1 VPKQMLTLNDFSGG
15 LNTKSSP
22 RDIAFNQVQSA
33 SNAVLLNS
41 GVVYTSVAPT
51 SKGSIANEEIRNFT
65 NTAFSFNTQYDIT
78 ANPSPGDGTYRLGDF
93 QSSPKEVITLHETEG
108 GAKIR
113 YLSRAFGT
121 TGDFSRTEN
130 NQIDGI
136 LEPVFYYIDGTLY
149 VADESHLGKTTD
161 IAFLPRT
168 ALRFVS
174 TNRFE
179 DSTGTFEWVL
189 GAAVATTADS
199 KANIQSASSFG
210 TNSVS
215 LNVAG
220 EFEMIYQIESSSG
233 GGGFEAG
240 DYEWS
245 YTYVDLSEDESLPHV
260 WSTAPSA
267 ASLSTGHFFTGVGVQ
282 INVATSF
289 REKEKGFRIYTRR
302 KDKNE
307 RWSLFLDVD
316 YERGV
321 RKNLFDDYS
330 SWGGSGVYRTSG
342 TKEVTSLVIESP
354 ALDTYDS
361 INGYSHTEESIDV
374 DGYKSACVA
383 QRRVWICNVCKED
396 KTFDDRIYY
405 TPVNRF
411 NTFPDSYFLDIGI
424 NDGDSFVAVESLG
437 NRIIAF
443 KQSKIYVINVSS
455 SSDAGW
461 YLEAEYDGH
470 GCTKKEALCKTPF
483 GLCWANEE
491 GVFIFDGTSIP
502 KELTENIS
510 DDTWSTDF
518 TSNMSLA
525 FDQKYK
531 QLYVAVDLLENGDNK
546 IYVYDF
552 AKQAWS
558 IVTRSVTDSP
568 AQSNFVHLPDG
579 IYAYE
584 FEEDSGTGTAENIT
598 VKKYS
603 LLDIGG
609 KFVTLQTK
617 DIDFNAPGKI
627 KKIYKVYVTARDA
640 GAGTVLTMNY
650 ATDGSTSFSGT
661 PTPANRTVNNS
672 QYEVNEF
679 TINADC
685 ESIALEFTSNGKIEI
700 SDITIEYRAKY
711 KRAS

>member
-1 VPKQMLTLNDFSGG
+1 MPKQMLTLNDFSGG

-51 SKGSIANEEIRNFT
+51 SKGTASDIEISDFV
-65 NTAFSFNTQYDIT
+65 NTAFTFNSQYDISS
-78 ANPSPGDGTYRLGDF
+78 APNPGDGGYSRGNF
-93 QSSPKEVITLHETEG
+93 QGSPKEVITLHEGST
-108 GAKIR
+108 GAYNIR
-113 YLSRAFGT
+113 FLSRNFNT
-121 TGDFSRTEN
+121 TGNLSRSTN
-130 NQIDGI
+130 NSISGI
-136 LEPVFYYIDGTLY
+136 AKPVFYYIDGTLY
-149 VADESHLGKTTD
+149 VCDESHVGKLGD
-161 IAFLPRT
+161 VAFPVRT
-168 ALRFVS
+168 AIRFVD
-174 TNRFE
+174 TNRFGV
-179 DSTGTFEWVL
+179 TTFAWVQ
-189 GAAVATTADS
+189 GAAVGTTSDAN
-199 KANIQSASSFG
+199 ANINSDSSFSA
-210 TNSVS
+210 T
-215 LNVAG
+215 LNEAG

-245 YTYVDLSEDESLPHV
+245 YTYVDLTEDESLPHV
-260 WSTAPSA
+260 WTSAPSA
-267 ASLSTGHFFTGVGVQ
+267 ASLSTGHFFTGVGVK
-282 INVATSF
+282 INVASAF

-330 SWGGSGVYRTSG
+330 SWGGSGTYRSSG

-361 INGYSHTEESIDV
+361 INGYSHTEESIDI
-374 DGYKSACVA
+374 DAYKSACVA
-383 QRRVWICNVCKED
+383 QRRAWVCNVSKED

-518 TSNMSLA
+518 TSAMSLA

-558 IVTRSVTDSP
+558 IVTRSAADSP

-603 LLDIGG
+603 LLDLGG
-609 KFVTLQTK
+609 KNLTLQTK
-617 DIDFNAPGKI
+617 DIDFGAPGKI
-627 KKIYKVYVTARDA
+627 KKVYKVYVTARDA
-640 GAGTVLTMNY
+640 GSGTVLTMNY

-661 PTPANRTVNNS
+661 PTPSNRTVNNS

-685 ESIALEFTSNGKIEI
+685 ESVALEFTSNGKVEI

>member
-1 VPKQMLTLNDFSGG
+1 MLTLNDFSGG

-51 SKGSIANEEIRNFT
+51 SKGTASDIEISEFV
-65 NTAFSFNTQYDIT
+65 NTAFTFNSQYDISSSP
-78 ANPSPGDGTYRLGDF
+78 NPGDGGYSRGNF
-93 QSSPKEVITLHETEG
+93 QGSPKEVITLHEGST
-108 GAKIR
+108 GAYNIR
-113 YLSRAFGT
+113 FLSRSFNT
-121 TGDFSRTEN
+121 TGNFSRSTN
-130 NQIDGI
+130 NSISGI
-136 LEPVFYYIDGTLY
+136 AKPVFYYIDGTLY
-149 VADESHLGKTTD
+149 ISDESHVGKTGD
-161 IAFLPRT
+161 IAFPVRT
-168 ALRFVS
+168 AIRFVD
-174 TNRFE
+174 TNRF
-179 DSTGTFEWVL
+179 GVNTFAWVQ
-189 GAAVATTADS
+189 GAAVGTTSDAN
-199 KANIQSASSFG
+199 ANINSNSSFSA
-210 TNSVS
+210 T
-215 LNVAG
+215 LNVDG

-245 YTYVDLSEDESLPHV
+245 YTYVDLTEDESLPHV
-260 WSTAPSA
+260 WTSAPSA
-267 ASLSTGHFFTGVGVQ
+267 ASLSTGHFFTGVGVK
-282 INVATSF
+282 INVASAF

-330 SWGGSGVYRTSG
+330 SWGGSGTYRSSG

-361 INGYSHTEESIDV
+361 INGYSHTEESVDIDA
-374 DGYKSACVA
+374 YKSACVA
-383 QRRVWICNVCKED
+383 QRRAWVCNVSKED

-518 TSNMSLA
+518 TSSMSLA

-531 QLYVAVDLLENGDNK
+531 QLYVAVNLLENGDNK

-558 IVTRSVTDSP
+558 IVTRSVADSP

-603 LLDIGG
+603 LLDLGG
-609 KFVTLQTK
+609 KNLTLQTK
-617 DIDFNAPGKI
+617 DIDFGAPGKI
-627 KKIYKVYVTARDA
+627 KKVYKVYVTARDA
-640 GAGTVLTMNY
+640 TAGTVLTMKY
-650 ATDGSTSFSGT
+650 ATDGSTSFGNS
-661 PTPANRTVNNS
+661 ANATINS
-672 QYEVNEF
+672 NQYEVNAF
-679 TINADC
+679 TVDADC
-685 ESIALEFTSNGKIEI
+685 ESIALEFTSNGKVEI

>member
-1 VPKQMLTLNDFSGG
+1 MPKQMLTLNDFSGG

-41 GVVYTSVAPT
+41 GVVYTSVNPT
-51 SKGSIANEEIRNFT
+51 SKGTASDININTLTPQFFS
-65 NTAFSFNTQYDIT
+65 TAFTFNTQYDIT
-78 ANPSPGDGTYRLGDF
+78 ANPSPGGGGYSRGGF
-93 QSSPKEVITLHETEG
+93 QGSPKEVITLHEGSTG
-108 GAKIR
+108 VHNIR
-113 YLSRAFGT
+113 FLSRAFGT
-121 TGDFSRTEN
+121 TGVFSRTTN
-130 NQIDGI
+130 NSITTNY
-136 LEPVFYYIDGTLY
+136 EKPVFYYVDGTLY
-149 VADESHLGKTTD
+149 ICDETYLGKLD
-161 IAFLPRT
+161 VVVNGRT
-168 ALRFVS
+168 AIRFVD
-174 TNRFE
+174 TNRFGE
-179 DSTGTFEWVL
+179 STFAWVQ
-189 GAAVATTADS
+189 GAAVGTTSDAN
-199 KANIQSASSFG
+199 ANIQSASSFG

-215 LNVAG
+215 LDEDG

-245 YTYVDLSEDESLPHV
+245 YTYVDLTEDESLPHI
-260 WSTAPSA
+260 WTTAPST

-282 INVATSF
+282 INVANAF

-330 SWGGSGVYRTSG
+330 SWGGSGEYRTSG

-361 INGYSHTEESIDV
+361 INGYSHTEESIDI
-374 DGYKSACVA
+374 DAYKSACVA
-383 QRRVWICNVCKED
+383 QRRAWVCNVSKKD
-396 KTFDDRIYY
+396 LTFDDRIYY
-405 TPVNRF
+405 TPINRF

-443 KQSKIYVINVSS
+443 KKSKIYVINVSS

-518 TSNMSLA
+518 TSAMSLA

-546 IYVYDF
+546 VYVYDF

-603 LLDIGG
+603 LLDLGG
-609 KFVTLQTK
+609 KNLTLQTK
-617 DIDFNAPGKI
+617 DIDFGAPGKI
-627 KKIYKVYVTARDA
+627 KKVYKVYVTARDA
-640 GAGTVLTMNY
+640 TAGTVLTMKY
-650 ATDGSTSFSGT
+650 ATDGSTSFGNS
-661 PTPANRTVNNS
+661 ANATINS
-672 QYEVNEF
+672 NQYEVNAF
-679 TINADC
+679 TVDADC
-685 ESIALEFTSNGKIEI
+685 ESIALEFTSNGKVEI

>member
-1 VPKQMLTLNDFSGG
+1 MLTLNDFSGG

-51 SKGSIANEEIRNFT
+51 SKGTASDIEISEFV
-65 NTAFSFNTQYDIT
+65 NTAFTFNSQYDISSSP
-78 ANPSPGDGTYRLGDF
+78 NPGDGGYSRGNF
-93 QSSPKEVITLHETEG
+93 QGSPKEVITLHEGST
-108 GAKIR
+108 GAYNIR
-113 YLSRAFGT
+113 FLSRSFNT
-121 TGDFSRTEN
+121 TGNFSRSTN
-130 NQIDGI
+130 NSISGI
-136 LEPVFYYIDGTLY
+136 AKPVFYYIDGTLY
-149 VADESHLGKTTD
+149 ISDESHVGKTGD
-161 IAFLPRT
+161 VAFPVRT
-168 ALRFVS
+168 AIRFVD
-174 TNRFE
+174 TNRF
-179 DSTGTFEWVL
+179 GVNTFAWVQ
-189 GAAVATTADS
+189 GAAVGTTSDAN
-199 KANIQSASSFG
+199 ANINSNSSFSA
-210 TNSVS
+210 T
-215 LNVAG
+215 LNVDG

-245 YTYVDLSEDESLPHV
+245 YTYVDLTEDESLPHV
-260 WSTAPSA
+260 WTSAPSA
-267 ASLSTGHFFTGVGVQ
+267 ASLSTGHFFTGVGVK
-282 INVATSF
+282 INVASAF

-330 SWGGSGVYRTSG
+330 SWGGSGTYRSSG

-361 INGYSHTEESIDV
+361 INGYSHTEESVDIDA
-374 DGYKSACVA
+374 YKSACVA
-383 QRRVWICNVCKED
+383 QRRAWVCNVSKED

-518 TSNMSLA
+518 TSSMSLA

-531 QLYVAVDLLENGDNK
+531 QLYVAVNLLENGDNK

-558 IVTRSVTDSP
+558 IVTRSVADSP

-603 LLDIGG
+603 LLDLGG
-609 KFVTLQTK
+609 KNLTLQTK
-617 DIDFNAPGKI
+617 DIDFGAPGKI
-627 KKIYKVYVTARDA
+627 KKVYKVYVTARDA
-640 GAGTVLTMNY
+640 EAGTVLTMKY
-650 ATDGSTSFSGT
+650 ATDGSTSFGST
-661 PTPANRTVNNS
+661 ANATINS
-672 QYEVNEF
+672 NQYEVNAF
-679 TINADC
+679 TVDADC
-685 ESIALEFTSNGKIEI
+685 ESIALEFTSNGKVEI

>member
-1 VPKQMLTLNDFSGG
+1 MPKQMLTLNDFSGG

-51 SKGSIANEEIRNFT
+51 SKGTASDIEISEFV
-65 NTAFSFNTQYDIT
+65 NTAFTFNSQYDISSSP
-78 ANPSPGDGTYRLGDF
+78 NPGDGAYSRGNF
-93 QSSPKEVITLHETEG
+93 QGSPKEVITLHEGST
-108 GAKIR
+108 GAYNIR
-113 YLSRAFGT
+113 FLSRSFNT
-121 TGDFSRTEN
+121 TGNFSRSTN
-130 NQIDGI
+130 NSISGI
-136 LEPVFYYIDGTLY
+136 AKPVFYYIDGTLY
-149 VADESHLGKTTD
+149 ISDESHVGKTGD
-161 IAFLPRT
+161 VAFPVRT
-168 ALRFVS
+168 AIRFVD
-174 TNRFE
+174 TNRF
-179 DSTGTFEWVL
+179 GVNTFAWVQ
-189 GAAVATTADS
+189 GAAVGTTSDAN
-199 KANIQSASSFG
+199 ANINSNSSFSA
-210 TNSVS
+210 T
-215 LNVAG
+215 LNVDG

-245 YTYVDLSEDESLPHV
+245 YTYVDLTEDESLPHV
-260 WSTAPSA
+260 WTSAPSA
-267 ASLSTGHFFTGVGVQ
+267 ASLSTGHFFTGVGVK
-282 INVATSF
+282 INVASAF

-330 SWGGSGVYRTSG
+330 SWGGSGTYRSSG

-361 INGYSHTEESIDV
+361 INGYSHTEESVDIDA
-374 DGYKSACVA
+374 YKSACVA
-383 QRRVWICNVCKED
+383 QRRAWVCNVSKED

-518 TSNMSLA
+518 TSSMSLA

-531 QLYVAVDLLENGDNK
+531 QLYVAVNLLENGDNK

-558 IVTRSVTDSP
+558 IVTRSVADSP

-603 LLDIGG
+603 LLDLGG
-609 KFVTLQTK
+609 KNLTLQTK
-617 DIDFNAPGKI
+617 DIDFGAPGKI
-627 KKIYKVYVTARDA
+627 KKVYKVYVTARDA
-640 GAGTVLTMNY
+640 TAGTVLTMKY
-650 ATDGSTSFSGT
+650 ATDGSTSFGNS
-661 PTPANRTVNNS
+661 ANATINS
-672 QYEVNEF
+672 NQYEVNAF
-679 TINADC
+679 TVDADC
-685 ESIALEFTSNGKIEI
+685 ESIALEFTSNGKVEI